1 MRLFKTLLHNCLH
14 DLRKN
19 LKQLIAIIFIIGIAI
34 TLFTGLSAN
43 SIEFEKRVNAVY
55 SKENGNLADIWVTLN
70 VNFNEETVNDKEN
83 VKKFIGSD
91 GSIESR
97 TLVPS
102 SLNDLPAYALIYVN
116 RPTINKEYETNY
128 DYTNDQLDKD
138 FFFVDEELIKKYEK
152 ATESTFSLGD
162 EIPVSFDVSTI
173 GNIKGMLMDDYENI
187 ISSIKQ
193 SIYNNPNLSLEAKI
207 KLAAFI
213 EENKDVIKD
222 DIEKI
227 YEKVFNDENIVLN
240 MKVSGVMK
248 HPENIQNGTFSTSNM
263 IVSARTL
270 LCSILDKIA
279 ENIEYND
286 LFSFIDDIQIPGGNE
301 EIKNELK
308 AQLEAIKKDFS
319 VYMYVYVEQSKNEIM
334 NDDNNEYVQMFEN
347 VYNQLIIQ
355 VGQGKDVSKVIEKIK
370 NYYLTSYPDEDK
382 VLGIMDA
389 STYPSNAIIQNDIVQ
404 SRNLTYCFPIIF
416 FVVAILVV
424 LTTITQMMLKQRIQ
438 IGTMKALGITRG
450 TILGYYLLYMNIVGF
465 LGVLLGSIFG
475 PILLPIVMNI
485 KYDILYSLPA
495 LGYSFPI
502 ISILACLLGVALCVS
517 LITYLV
523 IRNELSYVPAE
534 SMRGKSPSL
543 KFKEKKGK
551 DKVKNVSLMMAL
563 RNIRV
568 HMSRSIMVIV
578 GVMGCTGLLVAGFGI
593 EDVINYGKDSD
604 LSAYLDCDYVL
615 TYSVGTERNSMIDK
629 VLSIDGVSNCE
640 EYSQLTSTVTFNNK
654 NADIPIFYFSYKA
667 ENFKFDDDY
676 EDGHWDLNSV
686 ALSQRKA
693 DELGVK
699 VGDKIDFICGGVKYS
714 DMKVDKIFYTFA
726 NNSLFV
732 YQETLP
738 ELSKTSLN
746 AWVNLKTDSK
756 GNAIRDKE
764 EIRKDLLALDGVSSL
779 VSREDNAK
787 RISSYMTSIR
797 SMTNTI
803 KILAI
808 LLAVVVLINLA
819 ILNFEERSR
828 DIATLRVLGFSR
840 FEISRSL
847 VYEVM
852 ILTIIGA
859 LLGLLL
865 GYPLEYLVLSTN
877 ITPLISW
884 IYIIYWYSFVIGF
897 LLSVVTAFVV
907 NIIISNRVNKVLMA
921 ESLKSVE

>member
-83 VKKFIGSD
+83 VEKFIGSD

-193 SIYNNPNLSLEAKI
+193 SIYNNPNLSFEAKI
-207 KLAAFI
+207 KLVAFI

-227 YEKVFNDENIVLN
+227 YERVFNEENIVLN

-465 LGVLLGSIFG
+465 LGVLLGSIVG

-502 ISILACLLGVALCVS
+502 VSILACLLGVALCVS

-787 RISSYMTSIR
+787 RISSYMTSIK

-803 KILAI
+803 KFFAI

>member
-193 SIYNNPNLSLEAKI
+193 SIYNNPNLSFEAKI
-207 KLAAFI
+207 KLVAFI

-502 ISILACLLGVALCVS
+502 VSILACLLGVALCVS

-787 RISSYMTSIR
+787 RISSYMTSIK

-803 KILAI
+803 KFFAI

>member
-193 SIYNNPNLSLEAKI
+193 SIYNNPNLSFQAKI
-207 KLAAFI
+207 KLVAFI

-227 YEKVFNDENIVLN
+227 YERVFNEENIVLN

-270 LCSILDKIA
+270 LCSILDKVA

-308 AQLEAIKKDFS
+308 AQLEEIKKDFS

-502 ISILACLLGVALCVS
+502 VSILACLLGVALCVS

-787 RISSYMTSIR
+787 RISSYMTSIK

-803 KILAI
+803 KFFAI

>member
-187 ISSIKQ
+187 ISSIKK

-207 KLAAFI
+207 KLVAFI

-227 YEKVFNDENIVLN
+227 YERVFNEENIVLN

-248 HPENIQNGTFSTSNM
+248 HPENIQNGTFSASNM

-270 LCSILDKIA
+270 LCSILDKVA

-286 LFSFIDDIQIPGGNE
+286 LFSFIDDIKIPGGNE

-424 LTTITQMMLKQRIQ
+424 LTTITQMMLKQRIH

-787 RISSYMTSIR
+787 RISSYMTSIK

-803 KILAI
+803 KFFAI

>member
-173 GNIKGMLMDDYENI
+173 GNIKGILMDDYENI

-193 SIYNNPNLSLEAKI
+193 SIYNNPNLSFEAKI
-207 KLAAFI
+207 KLVAFI

-227 YEKVFNDENIVLN
+227 YERVFNEENIVLN

-270 LCSILDKIA
+270 LCSILDKVA

-370 NYYLTSYPDEDK
+370 NYYLTSYPEEDK

-502 ISILACLLGVALCVS
+502 VSILACLLGVALCVS

-787 RISSYMTSIR
+787 RISSYMTSIK

-803 KILAI
+803 KFFAI

>member
-173 GNIKGMLMDDYENI
+173 GNVKSILMDDYENI

-193 SIYNNPNLSLEAKI
+193 SIYNNPNLSFQAKI
-207 KLAAFI
+207 KLVAFI

-227 YEKVFNDENIVLN
+227 YERVFNEENIVLN

-270 LCSILDKIA
+270 LCSILDKVA

-308 AQLEAIKKDFS
+308 AQLEEIKKDFS

-502 ISILACLLGVALCVS
+502 VSILACLLGVALCVS

-787 RISSYMTSIR
+787 RISSYMTSIK

-803 KILAI
+803 KFFAI

>member
-173 GNIKGMLMDDYENI
+173 GNIKGILMDDYENI

-193 SIYNNPNLSLEAKI
+193 SIYNNPNLSFEAKI
-207 KLAAFI
+207 KLVAFI

-227 YEKVFNDENIVLN
+227 YERVFNEENIVLN

-270 LCSILDKIA
+270 LCSILDKVA

-502 ISILACLLGVALCVS
+502 VSILACLLGVALCVS

-787 RISSYMTSIR
+787 RISSYMTSIK

-803 KILAI
+803 KFFAI

>member
-193 SIYNNPNLSLEAKI
+193 SIYNNPNLSFEAKI
-207 KLAAFI
+207 KLVAFI

-270 LCSILDKIA
+270 LCSILDKVA

-485 KYDILYSLPA
+485 KYNILYSLPA

-502 ISILACLLGVALCVS
+502 VSILACLLGVALCVS

-803 KILAI
+803 KFFAI

>member
-91 GSIESR
+91 GNIESR

-102 SLNDLPAYALIYVN
+102 SLNDLPAYSLIYVN

-193 SIYNNPNLSLEAKI
+193 SIYNNPNLSFEAKI
-207 KLAAFI
+207 KLVAFI

-227 YEKVFNDENIVLN
+227 YERVFNEENIVLN

-270 LCSILDKIA
+270 LCSILDKVA

-334 NDDNNEYVQMFEN
+334 NDNNEYAQMFEN

-389 STYPSNAIIQNDIVQ
+389 STYPSNAIIQNDIIQ

-502 ISILACLLGVALCVS
+502 VSILACLLGVALCVS

-593 EDVINYGKDSD
+593 EDVINYGKDND

-764 EIRKDLLALDGVSSL
+764 EIRKDLLTLDGVSSL

-787 RISSYMTSIR
+787 RISSYMTSIK

-803 KILAI
+803 KFFAI

>member
-193 SIYNNPNLSLEAKI
+193 SIYNNPNLSFEAKI
-207 KLAAFI
+207 KLVAFI

-227 YEKVFNDENIVLN
+227 YERVFNEENIVLN

-270 LCSILDKIA
+270 LCSILDKVA

-355 VGQGKDVSKVIEKIK
+355 VGQGKDASKVIEKIK
-370 NYYLTSYPDEDK
+370 NYYLTSYPEEDK

-465 LGVLLGSIFG
+465 LGVLLGSIVG

-485 KYDILYSLPA
+485 KYEILYSLPA

-502 ISILACLLGVALCVS
+502 VSILACLLGVALCVS

-615 TYSVGTERNSMIDK
+615 TYSVGTERNSMIEK

-787 RISSYMTSIR
+787 RISSYMTSIK

-803 KILAI
+803 KFFAI

>member
-83 VKKFIGSD
+83 VEKFIGSD
-91 GSIESR
+91 GNIESR

-173 GNIKGMLMDDYENI
+173 GNIKGILMDDYENI

-193 SIYNNPNLSLEAKI
+193 SIYNNPNLSFQAKI
-207 KLAAFI
+207 KLVAFI

-227 YEKVFNDENIVLN
+227 YERVFNDENIVLN

-502 ISILACLLGVALCVS
+502 VSILASLLGVALCVS

-593 EDVINYGKDSD
+593 EDVINYGKDND

-803 KILAI
+803 KFFAI

>member
-116 RPTINKEYETNY
+116 RPIINKEYETNY

-193 SIYNNPNLSLEAKI
+193 SIYNNPNLSFEAKI
-207 KLAAFI
+207 KLVAFI

-227 YEKVFNDENIVLN
+227 YERVFNEENIVLN

-270 LCSILDKIA
+270 LCSILDKVA

-502 ISILACLLGVALCVS
+502 VSILACLLGVALCVS

-593 EDVINYGKDSD
+593 EDVINYGKDND

-738 ELSKTSLN
+738 ELTKTSLN

-787 RISSYMTSIR
+787 RISSYMTSIK

-803 KILAI
+803 KFFAI

>member
-83 VKKFIGSD
+83 VEKFIGSD

-193 SIYNNPNLSLEAKI
+193 SIYNNPNLSFEAKI
-207 KLAAFI
+207 KLVAFI

-227 YEKVFNDENIVLN
+227 YERVFNEENIVLN

-270 LCSILDKIA
+270 LCSILDKVA

-502 ISILACLLGVALCVS
+502 VSILACLLGVALCVS

-629 VLSIDGVSNCE
+629 VLSIDGVTNCE

-787 RISSYMTSIR
+787 RISSYMTSIK

-803 KILAI
+803 KFFAI

>member
-83 VKKFIGSD
+83 VEKFIGSD

-193 SIYNNPNLSLEAKI
+193 SIYNNPNLSFEAKI
-207 KLAAFI
+207 KLVAFI

-355 VGQGKDVSKVIEKIK
+355 VGQGKDVSKVIGKIK

-593 EDVINYGKDSD
+593 EDVINYGKDND

-787 RISSYMTSIR
+787 RISSYMTSIK

-803 KILAI
+803 KFFAI

>member
-83 VKKFIGSD
+83 VTKFIGSD

-187 ISSIKQ
+187 ISSIKK
-193 SIYNNPNLSLEAKI
+193 SIYNNPNLSFEAKI
-207 KLAAFI
+207 KLVAFI

-227 YEKVFNDENIVLN
+227 YERVFNEENIVLN

-270 LCSILDKIA
+270 LCSILDKVA

-495 LGYSFPI
+495 LGYSFPVV
-502 ISILACLLGVALCVS
+502 SILACLLGVALCVS

-593 EDVINYGKDSD
+593 EDVINYGKDND

-714 DMKVDKIFYTFA
+714 DMNVDKIFYTFA

-764 EIRKDLLALDGVSSL
+764 EVRKDLLALDGVSSL

-787 RISSYMTSIR
+787 RISSYMTSIK

-803 KILAI
+803 KFFAI

-859 LLGLLL
+859 LLGLVL

>member
-91 GSIESR
+91 GNIESR

-102 SLNDLPAYALIYVN
+102 SLNDLPAYSLIYVN

-187 ISSIKQ
+187 ISSIKK
-193 SIYNNPNLSLEAKI
+193 SIYNNPNLSFEAKI
-207 KLAAFI
+207 KLVAFI

-227 YEKVFNDENIVLN
+227 YERVFNDENVVLN

-270 LCSILDKIA
+270 LCSILDKVA

-334 NDDNNEYVQMFEN
+334 NDNNEYAQMFEN

-389 STYPSNAIIQNDIVQ
+389 STYPSNAIIQNDIIQ

-502 ISILACLLGVALCVS
+502 VSILACLLGVALCVS

-593 EDVINYGKDSD
+593 EDVINYGKDND

-714 DMKVDKIFYTFA
+714 DMNVDKIFYTFA

-787 RISSYMTSIR
+787 RISSYMTSIK

-803 KILAI
+803 KFFAI

-865 GYPLEYLVLSTN
+865 GYPLEYLVLSAN

>member
-193 SIYNNPNLSLEAKI
+193 SIYNNPNLSFEAKI
-207 KLAAFI
+207 KLVAFI

-227 YEKVFNDENIVLN
+227 YERVFNEENIVLN

-270 LCSILDKIA
+270 LCSILDKVA

-308 AQLEAIKKDFS
+308 AQLEEIKKDFS

-502 ISILACLLGVALCVS
+502 VSILACLLGVALCVS

-699 VGDKIDFICGGVKYS
+699 VGDKIDFICGGVKYN
-714 DMKVDKIFYTFA
+714 DMNVDKIFYTFA

-787 RISSYMTSIR
+787 RISSYMTSIK

-803 KILAI
+803 KFFAI

>member
-91 GSIESR
+91 GNIESR

-193 SIYNNPNLSLEAKI
+193 SIYNNPNLSFEAKI
-207 KLAAFI
+207 KLVAFI

-227 YEKVFNDENIVLN
+227 YERVFNEENIVLN

-270 LCSILDKIA
+270 LCSILDKVA

-286 LFSFIDDIQIPGGNE
+286 LFSFIDDIHIPGGNE

-502 ISILACLLGVALCVS
+502 VSILACLLGVALCVS

-764 EIRKDLLALDGVSSL
+764 EIRKDLLAIDGVSSL

-787 RISSYMTSIR
+787 RISSYMTSIK

-803 KILAI
+803 KFFAI

>member
-83 VKKFIGSD
+83 VEKFIGSD

-193 SIYNNPNLSLEAKI
+193 SIYNNPNLSFEAKI
-207 KLAAFI
+207 KLVAFI

-227 YEKVFNDENIVLN
+227 YERVFNDENIVLN

-270 LCSILDKIA
+270 LCSILDKVA

-502 ISILACLLGVALCVS
+502 VSILACLLGVALCVS

-787 RISSYMTSIR
+787 RISSYMTSIK

-803 KILAI
+803 KFFAI

>member
-83 VKKFIGSD
+83 VEKFIGSD
-91 GSIESR
+91 GNIESR

-193 SIYNNPNLSLEAKI
+193 SIYNNPNLSFEAKI
-207 KLAAFI
+207 KLVAFI

-227 YEKVFNDENIVLN
+227 YERVFNEENIVLN

-270 LCSILDKIA
+270 LCSILDKVA

-370 NYYLTSYPDEDK
+370 NYYLTSYPDEGK

-502 ISILACLLGVALCVS
+502 VSILACLVGVALCVS

-803 KILAI
+803 KIFAI
-808 LLAVVVLINLA
+808 LLAIVVLINLA

>member
-193 SIYNNPNLSLEAKI
+193 SIYNNPNLSFEAKI
-207 KLAAFI
+207 KLVAFI

-227 YEKVFNDENIVLN
+227 YERVFNEENIVLN

-270 LCSILDKIA
+270 LCSILDKVA

-370 NYYLTSYPDEDK
+370 NYYLTSYPEEDK

-502 ISILACLLGVALCVS
+502 VSILACLLGVALCVS

-787 RISSYMTSIR
+787 RISSYMTSIK

-803 KILAI
+803 KFFAI